1 MNRVEL
7 QSLVGGDLQ
16 KKFENSFEKVIKNLQ
31 DPNTPFG
38 TKRKIAIT
46 ISFAQNQERNNISTS
61 IDVTEK
67 LAPQLGMKTAFLV
80 GRDCMTG
87 EVVVEELR
95 KEVDGQMSLE
105 DFEETCTLVKIGD
118 DIVDPETGEVIED
131 DTV

>member
-16 KKFENSFEKVIKNLQ
+16 KKFEKSFEKVIENLQ
-31 DPNTPFG
+31 DLNTPFK

-46 ISFAQNQERNNISTS
+46 ISFEQSEDRDNISAS

-67 LAPQLGMKTAFLV
+67 LAPQLGMKTKFFV

-87 EVVVEELR
+87 EMVVREL
-95 KEVDGQMSLE
+95 KKQVDGQISMD
-105 DFEETCTLVKIGD
+105 DFEETCTPVKIGD
-118 DIVDPETGEVIED
+118 DIVDPETGEVIEE
-131 DTV
+131 